1 MGYFK
6 AKDVAHVAR
15 SDGNRYVSHKKMD
28 DSFRRGQNSRP
39 CSFPVA
45 EPDRLAF
52 PIKIR
57 NIDFMCGSICISSGI
72 SSHLHK
78 RAVFSAAEE
87 IRRIKEPRAPL
98 RNFTLAAQELLRG
111 PRGAHSCGVIPHPP
125 LPPSHPRPPG
135 PESMNVSRRQSP
147 RNKLSSLGPTDIDRD
162 EHIWLTPTD

>member
-1 MGYFK
+1 MSQEAMGIAMSATK
-6 AKDVAHVAR
+6 RWMIPSVAVKIRGHVP
-15 SDGNRYVSHKKMD
+15 SSLL
-28 DSFRRGQNSRP
+28 
-39 CSFPVA
+39 VA

-57 NIDFMCGSICISSGI
+57 NIDFMCGSICIFSGI

-135 PESMNVSRRQSP
+135 PREGGTSV
-147 RNKLSSLGPTDIDRD
+147 GA
-162 EHIWLTPTD
+162 